1 MHSFATVLIILE
13 VLFSNNSFSDL
24 KALQKDANF
33 VKKAKDCKIYVCR
46 KLKEVTIKNHAI
58 FLWKYLSIANFNQL
72 TYTIMKRVFNELTP
86 ECEITARMYAQG
98 YEKKEIANL
107 KCRAVSTIN
116 NQLQRA
122 FEILNVRNGRE
133 LATMLYERIAGMK
146 FTMDFSPTIRSAVAF
161 CLLCIFSFSLY
172 HEQGDMRRGRRT
184 RVERIERTGRYGGKT
199 WIIWI

>member
-1 MHSFATVLIILE
+1 
-13 VLFSNNSFSDL
+13 
-24 KALQKDANF
+24 
-33 VKKAKDCKIYVCR
+33 
-46 KLKEVTIKNHAI
+46 
-58 FLWKYLSIANFNQL
+58 
-72 TYTIMKRVFNELTP
+72 MKRVFNELTP

-98 YEKKEIANL
+98 YEKKETANL

-199 WIIWI
+199 

>member
-1 MHSFATVLIILE
+1 
-13 VLFSNNSFSDL
+13 
-24 KALQKDANF
+24 
-33 VKKAKDCKIYVCR
+33 
-46 KLKEVTIKNHAI
+46 
-58 FLWKYLSIANFNQL
+58 
-72 TYTIMKRVFNELTP
+72 MKRVFNELTP

-146 FTMDFSPTIRSAVAF
+146 FTMDFSPTIR
-161 CLLCIFSFSLY
+161 LCIFSFSLY

-199 WIIWI
+199 